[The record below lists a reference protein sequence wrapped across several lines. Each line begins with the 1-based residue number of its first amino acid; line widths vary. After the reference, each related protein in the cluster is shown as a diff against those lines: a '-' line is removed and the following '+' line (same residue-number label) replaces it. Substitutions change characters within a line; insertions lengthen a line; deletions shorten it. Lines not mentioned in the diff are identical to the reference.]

1 MQGGR
6 HSFRTL
12 IAARPVF
19 FFSSIPFVRTLL
31 LDCEGF
37 RVWEGQSP
45 RLVSSFLCP
54 KVKPA
59 RSGTT
64 ENPPDQGSAP
74 RTHPHCGPVALCCN
88 MKLLGCIAPRGRCL
102 GPRCRGAACLPGQH
116 CGSGTAALAQRGQ
129 PPGEPPE
136 ASCQPCQPSS
146 AALHHRS
153 RDPPGRGGSVRAAG
167 AQGTATTSCVF
178 QHWRLERLCRAW
190 RRRRQSR
197 ARLIPHKL
205 WCWAPPALPSPPPP
219 AQPGGD
225 VQRNPLTGGKTEG
238 HGGLAASGEALVAT
252 VGTWRMPGHRWV
264 LFVPFH
270 LAGKAGQEPGN
281 VGGWV
286 GSWGGK
292 GKGAACV
299 ESRVGVSMTHGSMW
313 EELSLPGETSCAGL
327 PRGSRHLPASKHPPG
342 EVPLTET
349 IHGTRNSSPTP
360 ARGSPGGSAG
370 PSSSDTFTALC
381 SVPSRHIVN

>member
-1 MQGGR
+1 MRGSGFGKGRALGWFLPSFVQKSNPQGLGPQK
-6 HSFRTL
+6 TL
-12 IAARPVF
+12 Q
-19 FFSSIPFVRTLL
+19 T
-31 LDCEGF
+31 
-37 RVWEGQSP
+37 RVQLHAHTP
-45 RLVSSFLCP
+45 R
-54 KVKPA
+54 
-59 RSGTT
+59 
-64 ENPPDQGSAP
+64 
-74 RTHPHCGPVALCCN
+74 CGPAALCCN

-146 AALHHRS
+146 AALHHWG
-153 RDPPGRGGSVRAAG
+153 RDPPGRGGLVRAAG
-167 AQGTATTSCVF
+167 AQGTATTSCFF

-225 VQRNPLTGGKTEG
+225 MQRNPLMGGKNRGPRGAGCCWRGSGG
-238 HGGLAASGEALVAT
+238 HCGHLEDARAS
-252 VGTWRMPGHRWV
+252 PGAVCSFPPRW
-264 LFVPFH
+264 
-270 LAGKAGQEPGN
+270 
-281 VGGWV
+281 
-286 GSWGGK
+286 
-292 GKGAACV
+292 
-299 ESRVGVSMTHGSMW
+299 ESRAGAWKRAWEGGQLGREGEGCCLRGEQGWGQHDAWFDVGRVVPTRRNLLCWPSPREQAPPCLQAPSRGGSPYRNHSRDQKFLSHPCSGVSG
-313 EELSLPGETSCAGL
+313 
-327 PRGSRHLPASKHPPG
+327 R
-342 EVPLTET
+342 
-349 IHGTRNSSPTP
+349 
-360 ARGSPGGSAG
+360 SAG